1 MPSAVVLVTEGFEE
15 VEALAVVDFLRRAS
29 VEVTLAGP
37 AERVR
42 GGKKVEVGM
51 DATFAQVSG
60 RLFDAL
66 VLPGGP
72 GWANTQK
79 SAECR
84 ALAEAHVQ
92 AGKWV
97 CAICAAPS
105 TALGHWGL
113 LKGRRATCY
122 PGMQGIGLKDA
133 RFSED
138 RVVVDG
144 KFITSRAPGTA
155 LEFALAVVEHL
166 VGRAAMEKLKA
177 ETLCA

>member
-29 VEVTLAGP
+29 VKVTLAGP
-37 AERVR
+37 TERVTS
-42 GGKKVEVGM
+42 GKKVDVGM
-51 DATFAQVSG
+51 DATFSQVSG
-60 RLFDAL
+60 KVFDAL
-66 VLPGGP
+66 ILPGGP

-79 SAECR
+79 SAECK
-84 ALAEAHVQ
+84 ALAEEHVRQ
-92 AGKWV
+92 GKWV

-105 TALGHWGL
+105 TALGYWGL

-122 PGMQGIGLKDA
+122 PGMEKIGLKDA
-133 RFSED
+133 HFSED

-144 KFITSRAPGTA
+144 KFITSRGPGTA

-166 VGRAAMEKLKA
+166 VGKEAMQKLKR
-177 ETLCA
+177 ETVCA